1 MVLSGPP
8 RILHCDVPVLSAR
21 EVFRRAL
28 WIDFD
33 PSTPTPTPSSPL
45 HPGHSPLHPG
55 RSLAGRDHVGV
66 GVPGSGCTQPEG
78 EP

>member
-8 RILHCDVPVLSAR
+8 RILRCDVPVLSPR

-28 WIDFD
+28 CIDFD

-55 RSLAGRDHVGV
+55 RSLERRDHAGV
-66 GVPGSGCTQPEG
+66 GVLGSGCTELGG
-78 EP
+78 ER